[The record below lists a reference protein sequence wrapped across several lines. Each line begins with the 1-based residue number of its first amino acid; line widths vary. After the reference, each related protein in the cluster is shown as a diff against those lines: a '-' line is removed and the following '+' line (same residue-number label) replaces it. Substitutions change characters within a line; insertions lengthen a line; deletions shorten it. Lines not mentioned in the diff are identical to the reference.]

1 MKKFFYIFTTVSF
14 SLIAGYPF
22 LNGVRAQVVKG
33 YVAPQ
38 DSALMKRKAYESL
51 NSYNS
56 GKGSGQV
63 DSRLLGAAVKASAML
78 KDTAAYDRKK
88 GLPITALFNA
98 SDLTY
103 FANSGINTVVSLFE
117 QINTHLP
124 KNERIDFVA
133 DTTQTVSS
141 IDNPLV
147 LKNLRMKISQKPG
160 SLNANPAQWQENV
173 YLAYMARDYG
183 TKLNN
188 TITIT
193 SATREMRESP
203 DLELIDFDGKPV
215 TLAGILKEELMK
227 TSNSAKAEKLAV
239 TAFRMRTFPNTQMTK
254 ENANENYRRALL
266 KLIDLQEGD
275 FNRHPETSDFIV
287 RLRMDLAK
295 GKNSSVISA
304 LKASSFFDANVPGNV
319 GPVLLTDDQ
328 LLNPG
333 LVSEQANAR
342 AMELITLTALHYGE
356 RDAVKLLGRLIGG
369 EGSLAADQ
377 TKDFTPK
384 RLGELKFHGVEKFK
398 SLGFGSDK
406 TTGMTMSDL
415 VLVAVA
421 SPEVPVVADPNAAL
435 TLINV
440 GKSVVNQYSTV
451 RIEENKHTF
460 QLNPRILL
468 GTRHI
473 EYRSSFDAV
482 EYVPEL
488 LNGSGIDQRGSR
500 VTQNGLELRLESDIY
515 FSNLKKMY
523 ERGLKPVI
531 YPEFGILLGA
541 GRRKVGYDNSTTV
554 GQHGEVPRFTQRY
567 LNWGSHAGLNLGPVM
582 VGLDATILSTSSDE
596 DPYKRFFDLSQGMT
610 YFRYTML
617 VHVFNFGLRQRDAMR
632 PVHLTFDLEV
642 SGETNNEGT
651 LDRTTTQNG
660 SSQTGSRE
668 WQLDYDRA
676 HPNGQY
682 DHTIATQMILN
693 GDVKAAY
700 AASNFAAMHAG
711 LEKSGF
717 RLRLTAGLY
726 NLTAIKGHDESRGE
740 WIRQLFKNTAK
751 GNLFGA
757 VGLSYSFG
765 SRSTKEKYTRS
776 ERQQSGADGL
786 MSDPQVEE
794 STVKEK
800 SSSSALQNRAVFSNR
815 KK

>member
-1 MKKFFYIFTTVSF
+1 MKKFLYIFTAVSF
-14 SLIAGYPF
+14 SMVAGSPF
-22 LNGVRAQVVKG
+22 LNQIRAQGVKG
-33 YVAPQ
+33 YIAPQ
-38 DSALMKRKAYESL
+38 DSTLKKRKAYESL
-51 NSYNS
+51 NSYHS
-56 GKGSGQV
+56 SQGTSPV
-63 DSRLLGAAVKASAML
+63 DSRLLGAAVKAADIL
-78 KDTAAYDRKK
+78 KDTAVYDRKK
-88 GLPITALFNA
+88 GVPITALFNGA
-98 SDLTY
+98 DLAY

-117 QINTHLP
+117 QINKYLP
-124 KNERIDFVA
+124 AQERIDFIA
-133 DTTQTVSS
+133 DSTQTTSS
-141 IDNPLV
+141 VDNPLV
-147 LKNLRMKISQKPG
+147 LKNLRMKISTKPG
-160 SLNANPAQWQENV
+160 SLNGNPAQWQENV

-203 DLELIDFDGKPV
+203 ELELIDFDGKPI
-215 TLAGILKEELMK
+215 TLAGILKVELEK
-227 TSNSAKAEKLAV
+227 TSSKVKAEKLAV
-239 TAFRMRTFPNTQMTK
+239 TAFRMRTFPGAQMNK

-266 KLIDLQEGD
+266 NLIDLQEGD
-275 FNRHPETSDFIV
+275 FNRHPETRDFIV
-287 RLRMDLAK
+287 RLRTDLAK
-295 GKNSSVISA
+295 GKNSLVINA
-304 LKASSFFDANVPGNV
+304 LKKSSFFDANVPGNV

-328 LLNPG
+328 LLDPG
-333 LVSEQANAR
+333 LVSEQANER

-369 EGSLAADQ
+369 EGSLPADQ
-377 TKDFTPK
+377 TRDFTPK
-384 RLGELKFHGVEKFK
+384 RLAELKFHGVEKFK

-406 TTGMTMSDL
+406 TMGMTMSDL

-421 SPEVPVVADPNAAL
+421 SPEVPVAADRNAAL

-440 GKSVVNQYSTV
+440 GKSVVNQYSTI

-488 LNGSGIDQRGSR
+488 LNGSGIDQRGSK

-531 YPEFGILLGA
+531 YPEFGVLLGA
-541 GRRKVGYDNSTTV
+541 GRRKVGYDDSTTP
-554 GQHGEVPRFTQRY
+554 GQHGDVPRFKQRY

-582 VGLDATILSTSSDE
+582 VGLDATILSTSSED

-617 VHVFNFGLRQRDAMR
+617 VHVFNFGLKQRDPMR

-668 WQLDYDRA
+668 WQLDYERA

-682 DHTIATQMILN
+682 DHAVATQMILN

-700 AASNFAAMHAG
+700 AASNFGAIHAG
-711 LEKSGF
+711 LERSGF

-726 NLTAIKGHDESRGE
+726 NLRAIKGHDESRGE
-740 WIRQLFKNTAK
+740 WIGQLFKNTIR
-751 GNLFGA
+751 GNFFGA

-765 SRSTKEKYTRS
+765 SGSTKEKYTRS
-776 ERQQSGADGL
+776 EKQQSGADGR

-794 STVKEK
+794 STIKEK
-800 SSSSALQNRAVFSNR
+800 SSSSTLQHRAVFSNR